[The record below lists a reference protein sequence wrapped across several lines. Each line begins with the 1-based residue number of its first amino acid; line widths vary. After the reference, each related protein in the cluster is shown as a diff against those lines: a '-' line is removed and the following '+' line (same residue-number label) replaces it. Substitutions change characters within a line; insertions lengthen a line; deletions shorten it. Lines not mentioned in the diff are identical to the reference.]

1 MATCNP
7 TIEPFTLLDGA
18 LDVSAK
24 YTELMLASMSEDS
37 LYERTKLTMLEIFDN
52 LDIDA
57 ETKGSMAITAISTLA
72 TQTAVGAMQTAM
84 MWSKE
89 ERDGGYALSKA
100 KADAELVLATKE
112 KTLKEI
118 CLVEK
123 QIDLMCAQITATT
136 AGSTRENGHVTLYG
150 DDGCSAKELD
160 NTGLKYYQ
168 TKQVEAATYQINADA
183 YRKSGVVVI
192 GTDPADGVEKGIS
205 GNEYG
210 YTQAQIDFSDRQ
222 RYAFEDSKSSQA
234 VNGSSSMIGQMLS
247 AEIAPSQ
254 EDVARWRDAMDKLLT
269 PHSTTSQP

>member
-100 KADAELVLATKE
+100 KA
-112 KTLKEI
+112 
-118 CLVEK
+118 
-123 QIDLMCAQITATT
+123 
-136 AGSTRENGHVTLYG
+136 
-150 DDGCSAKELD
+150 
-160 NTGLKYYQ
+160 
-168 TKQVEAATYQINADA
+168 
-183 YRKSGVVVI
+183 
-192 GTDPADGVEKGIS
+192 
-205 GNEYG
+205 
-210 YTQAQIDFSDRQ
+210 
-222 RYAFEDSKSSQA
+222 
-234 VNGSSSMIGQMLS
+234 
-247 AEIAPSQ
+247 
-254 EDVARWRDAMDKLLT
+254 
-269 PHSTTSQP
+269 